1 MIRLAIAAEGETE
14 VRFVADVLA
23 SHLLQFGVAPTP
35 FDLAGQITAAKLGRE
50 MANLYWNFDSV
61 TSLVDFYGFRGK
73 GTDTVDQLEQKV
85 FNEVDAKI
93 SRSWNQ
99 SRVFPYV
106 QMHEFEGLLFTDVR
120 AFAAVPSA
128 SPETIEALGS
138 IHSGFATPEDIN
150 DSSET
155 APSKR
160 IEKLLPRY
168 DKVVHGPD
176 LIADI
181 GLDAIREQCPR
192 FNGWLS
198 RLESLAHGPA

>member
-1 MIRLAIAAEGETE
+1 
-14 VRFVADVLA
+14 
-23 SHLLQFGVAPTP
+23 
-35 FDLAGQITAAKLGRE
+35 

-85 FNEVDAKI
+85 FNEVDTKI

-128 SPETIEALGS
+128 TPETIETLES

-150 DSSET
+150 DSSDT

-160 IEKLLPRY
+160 IERLLPRY
-168 DKVVHGPD
+168 QKVVHGPD
-176 LIADI
+176 IAAAI
-181 GLDAIREQCPR
+181 GLEAIREECPR
-192 FNGWLS
+192 FNEWLS
-198 RLESLAHGPA
+198 RLESLAQDSA

>member
-1 MIRLAIAAEGETE
+1 
-14 VRFVADVLA
+14 
-23 SHLLQFGVAPTP
+23 
-35 FDLAGQITAAKLGRE
+35 

-128 SPETIEALGS
+128 SPETIQTLGS

-198 RLESLAHGPA
+198 RLESLAQDSA